1 MALTLLA
8 TNNAESTLASAI
20 SATDTSLIVSA
31 GTGAEFPDAVAGE
44 SYFKLTLTDAAT
56 GSQVEIVNVTA
67 KAGDIFTIER
77 AQEGTLARAWA
88 ANDMVANMMTA
99 DTLNVIA
106 DFAKQASDSAGEAQ
120 GYALSASEFG
130 DNKSTFADTAAG
142 LAATTSG
149 QYFRVPQGTGN
160 VLAFRYYKNNSGV
173 AQEVAEYPGQGS
185 ITNTIREFPTLAAA
199 QADADAGNIM
209 VGSTAY
215 YRSPDDSALAIEVI
229 NNGGTLEPTGRKMP
243 SQTEVDQ
250 VRVQIM
256 TLLNSMFRTSGLPS
270 GWDVLLGINKLGQY
284 AGGIDSTGA
293 LNFGKMISVLSEI
306 ATANIQNL
314 NAGNIITTGGAK
326 ITGVAPDGFDFAFFN
341 KLMQVGVGIK
351 NDGSLAA
358 GKIQAFYADIGRL
371 VSDVIFN
378 GGVKTTGKLP
388 EGFLWG
394 PTDDLGR
401 IPFGLKQNGN
411 LAAGTIEVNRLI
423 AESIESDSLP
433 EEKFP
438 LKTKLADLIHLI
450 IYGQSLSAGV
460 NAAPLQTITAI
471 LNAWRYIAGVR
482 AQDGSGTSAEKH
494 ASIVA
499 YTETQ
504 ADTGDGIGYETPM
517 GGAITALL
525 DRMAVNVEGYSPGDV
540 QVLGSAPGQGSRSI
554 SELKQPT
561 GTYMTRVVDDMSYGI
576 ARANEK
582 GWTYAPHAVIWMQG
596 ETDQSAG
603 TSAETYKNSFSEMV
617 DTINGYASTVLGRAI
632 ELPWFT
638 YQFNSW
644 KNRTPNTTYPTIPL
658 ALLDLARTRDDT
670 RLVQPMYMYDYAD
683 NAHLL
688 GFDSKICGYRFGL
701 AIEQELITGTKF
713 EPLWSKDISLQGGV
727 ANIWYNPVGK
737 LVLDTSLVTDPG
749 NYGFSVIDPSGNPLT
764 IAEVSVHLD
773 RLRVRA
779 SGGIPSGSK
788 LRIGFVGGTTGT
800 LPSRTNG
807 PRCCLRDSQGDKI
820 KYDPDG
826 IAYRMDNY
834 AIVEEITLN

>member
-256 TLLNSMFRTSGLPS
+256 TLMNSMFRTSGLPS

-617 DTINGYASTVLGRAI
+617 DTINGYASTVLGRTI

-701 AIEQELITGTKF
+701 AIEQELITGIKF

-788 LRIGFVGGTTGT
+788 LRIGFVGG
-800 LPSRTNG
+800 RHA
-807 PRCCLRDSQGDKI
+807 DST
-820 KYDPDG
+820 
-826 IAYRMDNY
+826 A
-834 AIVEEITLN
+834 

>member
-256 TLLNSMFRTSGLPS
+256 TLMNSMFRTSGLPS

-617 DTINGYASTVLGRAI
+617 DTINGYASTVLGG
-632 ELPWFT
+632 
-638 YQFNSW
+638 QS
-644 KNRTPNTTYPTIPL
+644 
-658 ALLDLARTRDDT
+658 D
-670 RLVQPMYMYDYAD
+670 
-683 NAHLL
+683 
-688 GFDSKICGYRFGL
+688 
-701 AIEQELITGTKF
+701 
-713 EPLWSKDISLQGGV
+713 
-727 ANIWYNPVGK
+727 
-737 LVLDTSLVTDPG
+737 
-749 NYGFSVIDPSGNPLT
+749 
-764 IAEVSVHLD
+764 
-773 RLRVRA
+773 
-779 SGGIPSGSK
+779 
-788 LRIGFVGGTTGT
+788 
-800 LPSRTNG
+800 
-807 PRCCLRDSQGDKI
+807 
-820 KYDPDG
+820 
-826 IAYRMDNY
+826 
-834 AIVEEITLN
+834 